1 MRHMHY
7 FYEASGNNLH
17 SRIGGCRCLYS
28 LSFRCGD
35 SRKLSFRCIR
45 FPETQRYEEGRSVVA
60 APAFDVQ
67 SLGSLAGALYG
78 LYALALF
85 LEAEVL
91 VAALIGLGL
100 CRLWFATTILGCEDE
115 DGQ

>member
-1 MRHMHY
+1 MAANN
-7 FYEASGNNLH
+7 EDVKGWSGIASIH
-17 SRIGGCRCLYS
+17 RAAEKVY
-28 LSFRCGD
+28 
-35 SRKLSFRCIR
+35 SRKQGFRCIR

-91 VAALIGLGL
+91 VAALIALGL